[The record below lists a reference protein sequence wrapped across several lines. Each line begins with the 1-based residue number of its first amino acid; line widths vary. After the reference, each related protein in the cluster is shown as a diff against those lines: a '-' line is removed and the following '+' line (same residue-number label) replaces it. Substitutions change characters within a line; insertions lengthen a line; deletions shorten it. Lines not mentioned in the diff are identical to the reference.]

1 MTARNNV
8 FVSNPGL
15 LAKIKVTGLRKLMML
30 GACLD
35 TPLQKKATFNYTW
48 THIKDI
54 GDCVTKVEYF
64 PPASDVSTKTF
75 NLNSHTQIPLS
86 EWYSITTAVCDYP
99 EFRENIMET
108 KRIKDIVKRFEEAA
122 GRHGARKSMVVN
134 GFISDEATFL
144 SESGKALS
152 VLRKELYGELGV

>member
-8 FVSNPGL
+8 FVSNPGYL
-15 LAKIKVTGLRKLMML
+15 EKIKVTGLRKLMMM

-48 THIKDI
+48 TNIKDV
-54 GDCVTKVEYF
+54 GDRIIRVEYF

-75 NLNSHTQIPLS
+75 NLNEQTYIPLS
-86 EWYSITTAVCDYP
+86 EWYSITSPVRDYP
-99 EFRENIMET
+99 EFKENVMES

-122 GRHGARKSMVVN
+122 ERHGARKSMVAN
-134 GFISDEATFL
+134 GFISDAATFL

-152 VLRKELYGELGV
+152 VLRKELYEELGV